1 MDSYLSSTNGWF
13 WWFVFLLVE
22 IVCFLYHRTITTVC
36 SYAQKSSNEDK
47 DCFHCLIPIAVRNSK
62 LHEQQKGIQ
71 LVRKG
76 VCLASLSSTSFELI
90 YLTSCFLNIQK
101 RLVFLGHFD
110 TYQRKRRGIHGEKRT
125 GLNAFQGR
133 LRFGKFILAVLLYRI
148 LHYANFKFSF
158 LKTKLKLS
166 G

>member
-1 MDSYLSSTNGWF
+1 MADFGDSSS
-13 WWFVFLLVE
+13 
-22 IVCFLYHRTITTVC
+22 C
-36 SYAQKSSNEDK
+36 SWKSSAFFTTEPLQRSAVMHK
-47 DCFHCLIPIAVRNSK
+47 KAAMKIKIAFIVLFAVRNSK
-62 LHEQQKGIQ
+62 VHEQQQGIE

-90 YLTSCFLNIQK
+90 YLTSYFLNIQK
-101 RLVFLGHFD
+101 RLVFLGHFE

-125 GLNAFQGR
+125 GFNAFQGR